1 MTEIN
6 LVNSDD
12 PFADIRP
19 YRDEE
24 VSTVIAR
31 LLESRDFHA
40 ALAKLQLPAL
50 YRVLPAVARWLV
62 AWWLRRQL
70 RNVTTVDQF
79 QSLIKPQLQGLIGR
93 TSRFSSEGLEK
104 LSADESWLLI
114 SNHRDIV
121 MDPSYTNQ
129 LIYDAGH
136 RTMAIAIGDNLLRE
150 GWVADLM
157 RINKSF
163 IVRRNLSGP
172 RELLRASQQLS
183 AFVRSTITSNA
194 GSVWIAQREGRAKTG
209 IDKTEPAVIK
219 MLSLSRDKQAET
231 LSEVLN
237 NLNIV
242 PVAISYE
249 IDPCDASKAAELA
262 SGPGYQKGDNEDVL
276 SIGKGI
282 AGEKGSVHLS
292 FGSPIRGD
300 DLTVDSVVSAI
311 DEHMRTHYR
320 LFENA
325 LWAWQRLNGTDQVP
339 DISVYPGTITRQQ
352 FDARINDMPEG
363 HRELA
368 LAMYANPLRRALGE
382 I

>member
-1 MTEIN
+1 M
-6 LVNSDD
+6 NSDD

-24 VSTVIAR
+24 VSAVIAR
-31 LLESRDFHA
+31 LLNSRDFHA

-50 YRVLPAVARWLV
+50 YGVLPAVARWLV

-93 TSRFSSEGLEK
+93 TSCFSSEGLEK

-194 GSVWIAQREGRAKTG
+194 SSVWIAQREGRAKTG

-237 NLNIV
+237 DLNIV

-282 AGEKGSVHLS
+282 AGEKGNVHLN

-311 DEHMRTHYR
+311 DAHMRTHYR

-325 LWAWQRLNGTDQVP
+325 LWAWQRLNGTDEVP

-352 FDARINDMPEG
+352 FDARIDDMPED

>member
-24 VSTVIAR
+24 VPAVIAR
-31 LLESRDFHA
+31 LLGSHDFHG
-40 ALAKLQLPAL
+40 ALAKLQLPTL
-50 YRVLPAVARWLV
+50 YRVLPVVARWLV
-62 AWWLRRQL
+62 ARWLRREL

-79 QSLIKPQLQGLIGR
+79 QSLIAPQLQGLIGR

-129 LIYDAGH
+129 LIYHAGH

-150 GWVADLM
+150 DWVADLM

-172 RELLRASQQLS
+172 REQLRASQQLS
-183 AFVRSTITSNA
+183 AFVRSMIDNNGS
-194 GSVWIAQREGRAKTG
+194 SVWIAQREGRAKTG

-219 MLSLSRDKQAET
+219 MLSLSRDKQTET
-231 LSEVLN
+231 LSTVLN

-249 IDPCDASKAAELA
+249 LDPCDASKAAELA
-262 SGPGYQKGDNEDVL
+262 GGQDYQKADNEDVL
-276 SIGKGI
+276 SIGRGI
-282 AGEKGSVHLS
+282 AGEKGNVHLS
-292 FGSPIRGD
+292 FGVPIRGD
-300 DLTVDSVVSAI
+300 ELTIDSVVAAL

-325 LWAWQRLNGTDQVP
+325 LWAWQRLNGTNQVP
-339 DISVYPGTITRQQ
+339 DVSVHPGTITRQQ
-352 FDARINDMPEG
+352 FDARIDEMPED

-368 LAMYANPLRRALGE
+368 LAMYANPLRRVLGE

>member
-24 VSTVIAR
+24 VPAVIAR
-31 LLESRDFHA
+31 LLGSHDFHG
-40 ALAKLQLPAL
+40 ALAKLQLPTL
-50 YRVLPAVARWLV
+50 YRALPVVARWLV
-62 AWWLRRQL
+62 ARWLRRKL
-70 RNVTTVDQF
+70 RDVTTVDHF
-79 QSLIKPQLQGLIGR
+79 QSLIAPQLQGLIGR

-129 LIYDAGH
+129 LIYEAGH

-150 GWVADLM
+150 DWVADLM

-172 RELLRASQQLS
+172 REQLRASQQLS
-183 AFVRSTITSNA
+183 AFVRSTIDSN
-194 GSVWIAQREGRAKTG
+194 GSSVWIAQRAGRAKTG

-219 MLSLSRDKQAET
+219 MLSLSRDKQTET
-231 LSEVLN
+231 LSTVLN

-249 IDPCDASKAAELA
+249 LDPCDASKAAELA
-262 SGPGYQKGDNEDVL
+262 GGQDYQKADNEDVL
-276 SIGKGI
+276 SIGRGI
-282 AGEKGSVHLS
+282 AGEKGNVHLS
-292 FGSPIRGD
+292 FGLPIRGD
-300 DLTVDSVVSAI
+300 ELTIDSVVAAL

-325 LWAWQRLNGTDQVP
+325 LWAWQRLNGTNQVP
-339 DISVYPGTITRQQ
+339 DVSVHPGTITRQQ
-352 FDARINDMPEG
+352 FDARIDEMPED

-368 LAMYANPLRRALGE
+368 LAMYANPLRRVLGE